1 MSEDIR
7 RIISGKM
14 RDLKDPR
21 IHGGDMLT
29 IVRCDVAGDGSFC
42 KVYVSSFEGYEK
54 AKEAV
59 KGFES
64 ATGFLKREI
73 SNVLKLKKC
82 PELKFIADNSI
93 EHSAKINKLLKEVL
107 PEEEKEEKEVFQD
120 WDKTASETV
129 EVSKETEEEDT
140 KEAPAEEETE
150 AETETEEAAA
160 DEAEEKTEEAEASE
174 DAKSEE

>member
-21 IHGGDMLT
+21 IGGGNMLT
-29 IVRCDVAGDGSFC
+29 VVRCDVAKDGSYC
-42 KVYVSSFEGYEK
+42 KVYISSFEGLER

-82 PELKFIADNSI
+82 PELKFVADNSI
-93 EHSAKINKLLKEVL
+93 EHSAEITRKLRELM
-107 PEEEKEEKEVFQD
+107 PEDNVSDTEND
-120 WDKTASETV
+120 SGASE
-129 EVSKETEEEDT
+129 E
-140 KEAPAEEETE
+140 
-150 AETETEEAAA
+150 
-160 DEAEEKTEEAEASE
+160 
-174 DAKSEE
+174 